1 MDAASAKVAL
11 RQPKVEPT
19 SSKPPKVS
27 SKSEINFSMLNILN
41 LHNLHYYNFSF
52 FMQVDD
58 ATVEGETAEIVPK
71 PILVEDLSHGPAK
84 SLETLVLALGK
95 S

>member
-1 MDAASAKVAL
+1 MDADSAKVAL
-11 RQPKVEPT
+11 RQPKVEAT

-58 ATVEGETAEIVPK
+58 ATVEGKISEIVPK
-71 PILVEDLSHGPAK
+71 PIPVEDSSHGPAK
-84 SLETLVLALGK
+84 SIETPVLAIGK

>member
-11 RQPKVEPT
+11 RQPKVEAT

-27 SKSEINFSMLNILN
+27 SKFEINFSMLNILN

-52 FMQVDD
+52 FMQFDD
-58 ATVEGETAEIVPK
+58 VTIEGETAEIVPK
-71 PILVEDLSHGPAK
+71 PISVEDSSHGPAK